1 MEFTFAIFAE
11 NCNFV
16 EIAFV
21 ASQFPLKILQLHR
34 FNPTPLNVFFMF
46 ITCCALLL
54 SIFGEIHRLNVAN
67 AKPIEKSPTELRM
80 EEQGLVDITTV
91 VPGIHVSLMYAR
103 SDNFVGR
110 VMYRDLHRAYLLP
123 ETAEALKKAQTALQ
137 KAHPELSLKVYDATR
152 PISVQQQ
159 MWNMVAGTSKSIYV
173 SNPKNGG
180 GLHNYGLAVDIT
192 LCWRY
197 DLRTAQGKLL
207 HTAGDTIGLSM
218 GTPIDYLGKMAHVR
232 DETAHFQRGWLSKAH
247 LERRKRLRNAME
259 AAGFK
264 VLPTEWW
271 HFNFK
276 TRAQAKSYYKIVR

>member
-1 MEFTFAIFAE
+1 MLLTSYFLFLSLLCE
-11 NCNFV
+11 NQNQKV
-16 EIAFV
+16 V
-21 ASQFPLKILQLHR
+21 
-34 FNPTPLNVFFMF
+34 T
-46 ITCCALLL
+46 
-54 SIFGEIHRLNVAN
+54 
-67 AKPIEKSPTELRM
+67 AKPMEKSPTELRM

-91 VPGIHVSLMYAR
+91 VPGIHFSLMYAR

-123 ETAEALKKAQTALQ
+123 ETAEALKKAQAVLQ

-152 PISVQQQ
+152 PMSVQQQ
-159 MWNMVAGTSKSIYV
+159 MWNIVAGTPKSIYV

-192 LCWRY
+192 LCWRN

-207 HTAGDTIGLSM
+207 HTAGDTTGLSM
-218 GTPIDYLGKMAHVR
+218 GTPIDYLGKLAHVR
-232 DETAHFQRGWLSKAH
+232 DETAHFQRGWLSKSH
-247 LERRKRLRNAME
+247 LERRKWLRNAME

-276 TRAQAKSYYKIVR
+276 TRAQAKAHYKIVR

>member
-1 MEFTFAIFAE
+1 M
-11 NCNFV
+11 FV
-16 EIAFV
+16 T
-21 ASQFPLKILQLHR
+21 SCL
-34 FNPTPLNVFFMF
+34 
-46 ITCCALLL
+46 LLL
-54 SIFGEIHRLNVAN
+54 SVLGQNPNQSISH
-67 AKPIEKSPTELRM
+67 AKQPEKSPTELRM

-103 SDNFVGR
+103 ADNFVGR

-123 ETAEALKKAQTALQ
+123 ETAEALKKAQTVLQ

-152 PISVQQQ
+152 PMSVQQQ
-159 MWNMVAGTSKSIYV
+159 MWNIVAGTSKSIYV

-192 LCWRY
+192 LCWRN

-207 HTAGDTIGLSM
+207 HAAGDTTGLSM

-247 LERRKRLRNAME
+247 LERRKWLRNAME

-276 TRAQAKSYYKIVR
+276 TRAQAKAHYKIVR